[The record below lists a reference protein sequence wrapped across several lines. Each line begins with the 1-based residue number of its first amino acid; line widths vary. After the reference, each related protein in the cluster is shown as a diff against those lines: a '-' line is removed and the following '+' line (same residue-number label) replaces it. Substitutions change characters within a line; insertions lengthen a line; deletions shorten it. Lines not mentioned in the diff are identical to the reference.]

1 MNIYVI
7 ENYVNRLTK
16 DDIRRFALKQGITL
30 GNDEVACIY
39 TYIKKNYKNII
50 FGNPKDVLSDIKDE
64 VKANTYNKIVNLYM
78 QYKDKLELLAKTI
91 RENS

>member
-16 DDIRRFALKQGITL
+16 DDIRRFALKQSVTL
-30 GNDEVACIY
+30 GNDEVAFIY

-50 FGNPKDVLSDIKDE
+50 FGNPKDVLTDIKDE

-78 QYKDKLELLAKTI
+78 QYKDKLELLVKTI

>member
-30 GNDEVACIY
+30 GNDEVAFIY